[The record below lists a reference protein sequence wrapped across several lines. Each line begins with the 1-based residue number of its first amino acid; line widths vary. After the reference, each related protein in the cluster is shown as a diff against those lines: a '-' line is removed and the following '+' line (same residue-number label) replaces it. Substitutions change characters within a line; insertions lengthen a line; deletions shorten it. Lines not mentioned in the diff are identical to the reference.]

1 MKKKILFV
9 ALFLVATVA
18 SFQMGTKHEK
28 LDSLMLENI
37 EALASGEG
45 GTRYDCFGIGS
56 VDCPL
61 NHVKVY
67 FVASF

>member
-9 ALFLVATVA
+9 ALFWVATVA
-18 SFQMGTKHEK
+18 SFQMGIKYEK

-45 GTRYDCFGIGS
+45 GTRYDCFDIGS
-56 VDCPL
+56 VDCPH

-67 FVASF
+67 IVGIF